1 MKYYQVMNTIKGC
14 LRLLGVVLWLVV
26 ITSVWVVGMA
36 IMPKTTIGILIV
48 AGIAI
53 ACLVAVH
60 HTRGMMP

>member
-1 MKYYQVMNTIKGC
+1 MKYYQVRNKIRGC
-14 LRLLGVVLWLVV
+14 LRLLLVVLYLVI

-36 IMPKTTIGILIV
+36 VMPKTTIGILIV

-60 HTRGMMP
+60 HTRGMIP

>member
-1 MKYYQVMNTIKGC
+1 MKYYQVMDTIKGC
-14 LRLLGVVLWLVV
+14 LRLLLVVLYLMI

-36 IMPKTTIGILIV
+36 VMPKTTIGILIV

-60 HTRGMMP
+60 HTRGMIP